1 MLQKEFF
8 VADFSS
14 MSKEELE
21 LLLLSMKKEL
31 DDTRSELSSA
41 KNELNAAKDEI
52 STKSKELDKAKD
64 EISTKTKELDKAK
77 IEIDDKTKEL
87 NKAKEEI
94 NNKTKEL
101 EQAQLKIRALNEEV
115 NRLVKE
121 YEAKKEVANK
131 LIVEKFMPSSEKLN
145 KNIIINE
152 LEKITSE
159 PVRRNSPY
167 KQIVNDLKKLQNI
180 EEIVIDYDFKA
191 NGVDRNKVKPFG
203 EDESYKLEVKPIE
216 FKAVKVT
223 RKKYKDKENIYE
235 PLSDDIFPH
244 SPLTASLAA
253 NIITMKYQL
262 GVPFYRYANYLNT
275 KGIAISDTD
284 IGNWAA
290 KAIERLDPLYELLKK
305 KLFNTSITVI
315 HIDET
320 PIKIIDEKKKKCYM
334 FAYASTVWDSPILIY
349 DFNSTR
355 KCDRTAEFLKDYKG
369 YIEVDGYSG
378 YNMLKKQGNK
388 VAKCMAHSRR
398 MFNDV
403 IKQLKTLEEIKTS
416 PALEVIK
423 IMAKLYKHE
432 ARFKKDNLTPSQIYK
447 ERNSDYY
454 LKVIE
459 ELDLKIN
466 SIDISISNLMKKAV
480 NYYKNQRNELFTY
493 LESGYLPI
501 DNNRIERDAIKVF
514 VICRKNFLF
523 CKNANGAE
531 KTAKIFSIVQTA
543 RAHGLKVEEY
553 IKYLIENIDKVELEK
568 LLPWHKDLPDKL
580 RIHPDEI

>member
-1 MLQKEFF
+1 MKGFF
-8 VADFSS
+8 VAEFSS
-14 MSKEELE
+14 LSKEELE
-21 LLLLSMKKEL
+21 LLLMSMKKEL
-31 DDTRSELSSA
+31 DNTRSELSNA

-52 STKSKELDKAKD
+52 STKAKELDKAKD

-191 NGVDRNKVKPFG
+191 NGLDRNKVKPFG

-244 SPLTASLAA
+244 SPLTASLAS

-262 GVPFYRYANYLNT
+262 GIPFYRYANYLNT

-290 KAIERLDPLYELLKK
+290 KAIDRLDPLYELLKK
-305 KLFNTSITVI
+305 KLFNTSINVI

-320 PIKIIDEKKKKCYM
+320 PIKIIDEKKNKCYM

-355 KCDRTAEFLKDYKG
+355 KCGRTAEFLKDYKG

-378 YNMLKKQGNK
+378 YNMLKKQGIK

-543 RAHGLKVEEY
+543 RANGLKVEEY
-553 IKYLIENIDKVELEK
+553 LKYLIENIDKVELEK
-568 LLPWHKDLPDKL
+568 LLPWHKDLPDEL
-580 RIHPDEI
+580 RIHSDEI

>member
-1 MLQKEFF
+1 MKKEFC
-8 VADFSS
+8 VAEFSS
-14 MSKEELE
+14 LSKEELE
-21 LLLLSMKKEL
+21 LLLMSMKKEL
-31 DDTRSELSSA
+31 DNTRSELSNA

-52 STKSKELDKAKD
+52 STKAKELDKAKD

-244 SPLTASLAA
+244 SPLTASLAS

-262 GVPFYRYANYLNT
+262 GIPFYRYANYLNT

-290 KAIERLDPLYELLKK
+290 KAIDRLDPLYELLKK
-305 KLFNTSITVI
+305 KLFNTSINVI

-320 PIKIIDEKKKKCYM
+320 PIKIIDEKKNKCYM

-355 KCDRTAEFLKDYKG
+355 KCGRTAEFLKDYKG

-378 YNMLKKQGNK
+378 YNMLKKQGIK

-403 IKQLKTLEEIKTS
+403 IKQLKTLEEIKAS

-523 CKNANGAE
+523 CKNANGAQ

-543 RAHGLKVEEY
+543 RANGLKVEEY
-553 IKYLIENIDKVELEK
+553 LKYLIENIDKVELEK

>member
-1 MLQKEFF
+1 MKKEFC
-8 VADFSS
+8 VAEFSS
-14 MSKEELE
+14 LSKEELE
-21 LLLLSMKKEL
+21 LLLMSMKKEL
-31 DDTRSELSSA
+31 DNTRSELSNA

-52 STKSKELDKAKD
+52 STKAKELDKAKD

-115 NRLVKE
+115 NSLVKE

-191 NGVDRNKVKPFG
+191 NGLDRNKVKPFG

-244 SPLTASLAA
+244 SPLTASLAS

-262 GVPFYRYANYLNT
+262 GIPFYRYANYLNT

-290 KAIERLDPLYELLKK
+290 KAIDRLDPLYELLKK
-305 KLFNTSITVI
+305 KLFNTSINVI

-320 PIKIIDEKKKKCYM
+320 PIKIIDEKKNKCYM

-355 KCDRTAEFLKDYKG
+355 KCGRTAEFLKDYKG

-378 YNMLKKQGNK
+378 YNMLKKQGIK

-543 RAHGLKVEEY
+543 RANGLKVEEY
-553 IKYLIENIDKVELEK
+553 LKYLIENIDKVELEK

>member
-1 MLQKEFF
+1 M
-8 VADFSS
+8 
-14 MSKEELE
+14 
-21 LLLLSMKKEL
+21 SMKKEL
-31 DDTRSELSSA
+31 DNTRSELSNA

-244 SPLTASLAA
+244 SPLTASLAS

-262 GVPFYRYANYLNT
+262 GIPFYRYANYLNT

-305 KLFNTSITVI
+305 KLFNTSINVI

-320 PIKIIDEKKKKCYM
+320 PIKIIDEKKNKCYM

-355 KCDRTAEFLKDYKG
+355 KCGRTAEFLKDYKG

-378 YNMLKKQGNK
+378 YNMLKKQGIK

-403 IKQLKTLEEIKTS
+403 IKQLKTLEEIKAS

-543 RAHGLKVEEY
+543 RANGLKVEEY
-553 IKYLIENIDKVELEK
+553 LKYLIENIDKVELEK
-568 LLPWHKDLPDKL
+568 LLPWHKDLPDEL
-580 RIHPDEI
+580 RIHSDEI

>member
-1 MLQKEFF
+1 MKKEFC
-8 VADFSS
+8 VAEFSS
-14 MSKEELE
+14 LSKEELE
-21 LLLLSMKKEL
+21 LLLMSMKKEL
-31 DDTRSELSSA
+31 DNTRSELSNA

-191 NGVDRNKVKPFG
+191 NGLDRNKVKPFG

-244 SPLTASLAA
+244 SPLTASLAS

-262 GVPFYRYANYLNT
+262 GIPFYRYANYLNT

-290 KAIERLDPLYELLKK
+290 KAIDRLDPLYELLKK
-305 KLFNTSITVI
+305 KLFNTSINVI

-320 PIKIIDEKKKKCYM
+320 PIKIIDEKKNKCYM

-378 YNMLKKQGNK
+378 YNMLKKQGIK

-543 RAHGLKVEEY
+543 RANGLKVEEY

-568 LLPWHKDLPDKL
+568 LLPWHKDLPDEL
-580 RIHPDEI
+580 RIHSDEI

>member
-1 MLQKEFF
+1 M
-8 VADFSS
+8 
-14 MSKEELE
+14 
-21 LLLLSMKKEL
+21 SMKKEL
-31 DDTRSELSSA
+31 DDTRSELSCTVS
-41 KNELNAAKDEI
+41 KLDDTRNELNEAENRLSTTQSKLEKAKSQLSSTEEKLSAAKKEI
-52 STKSKELDKAKD
+52 A
-64 EISTKTKELDKAK
+64 
-77 IEIDDKTKEL
+77 
-87 NKAKEEI
+87 
-94 NNKTKEL
+94 NKTNEL
-101 EQAQLKIRALNEEV
+101 EQAQLKIRALTNEV
-115 NRLVKE
+115 NKLVKE

-131 LIVEKFMPSSEKLN
+131 LILEKFLPSSEKLD

-152 LEKITSE
+152 LEKVTSE
-159 PVRRNSPY
+159 PKRRNSPY

-180 EEIVIDYDFKA
+180 EEIVIDYDFEG

-203 EDESYKLEVKPIE
+203 EDVSYKLEIEPVKVKP
-216 FKAVKVT
+216 VKVI
-223 RKKYKDKENIYE
+223 RKKYKDKENIFE
-235 PLSDDIFPH
+235 ELSDDIFPH

-290 KAIERLDPLYELLKK
+290 KAIDRLDPLYELLKE
-305 KLFNTSITVI
+305 KLFNTAINVI

-320 PIKIIDEKKKKCYM
+320 PYKIIDEKKKKCYM

-355 KCDRTAEFLKDYKG
+355 KCDRTAKFLKDYKG

-378 YNMLKKQGNK
+378 YNALTKQGIK
-388 VAKCMAHSRR
+388 VSRCLCHSRR
-398 MFNDV
+398 YFNDV
-403 IKQLKTLEEIKTS
+403 IKQLKTLEEIKVS

-423 IMAKLYKHE
+423 IIAKLYKHE
-432 ARFKKDNLTPSQIYK
+432 ARFKKENLTPSQIYK
-447 ERNSDYY
+447 ERNSNYY
-454 LKVIE
+454 LKIIE

-543 RAHGLKVEEY
+543 RANGLQVEEY
-553 IKYLIENIDKVELEK
+553 LKYLIENIDKVELEK

>member
-1 MLQKEFF
+1 MKKEFC
-8 VADFSS
+8 VAEFSS
-14 MSKEELE
+14 LSKEELE
-21 LLLLSMKKEL
+21 LLLMSMKKEL
-31 DDTRSELSSA
+31 DNTRSELSNA

-52 STKSKELDKAKD
+52 STKAKELDKAKD

-191 NGVDRNKVKPFG
+191 NGLDRNKVKPFG

-244 SPLTASLAA
+244 SPLTASLAS

-262 GVPFYRYANYLNT
+262 GIPFYRYANYLNT

-305 KLFNTSITVI
+305 KLFNTSINVI

-320 PIKIIDEKKKKCYM
+320 PIKIIDEKKNKCYM

-378 YNMLKKQGNK
+378 YNMLKKQGIK

-543 RAHGLKVEEY
+543 RANGLKVEEY
-553 IKYLIENIDKVELEK
+553 LKYLIENIDKVELEK
-568 LLPWHKDLPDKL
+568 LLPWHKDLPDEL
-580 RIHPDEI
+580 RIHSDEI

>member
-1 MLQKEFF
+1 MKKEFC
-8 VADFSS
+8 VAEFSS
-14 MSKEELE
+14 LSKEELE
-21 LLLLSMKKEL
+21 LLLMSMKKEL
-31 DDTRSELSSA
+31 DNTRSELSNA

-191 NGVDRNKVKPFG
+191 NGLDRNKVKPFG

-244 SPLTASLAA
+244 SPLTASLAS

-262 GVPFYRYANYLNT
+262 GIPFYRYANYLNT

-290 KAIERLDPLYELLKK
+290 KAIDRLDPLYELLKK
-305 KLFNTSITVI
+305 KLFNTSINVI

-320 PIKIIDEKKKKCYM
+320 PIKIIDEKKNKCYM

-378 YNMLKKQGNK
+378 YNMLKKQGIK

-523 CKNANGAE
+523 CKNANGAQ

-543 RAHGLKVEEY
+543 RANGLKVEEY
-553 IKYLIENIDKVELEK
+553 LKYLIENIDKVELEK
-568 LLPWHKDLPDKL
+568 LLPWHKDLPDEL
-580 RIHPDEI
+580 RIHSDEI

>member
-1 MLQKEFF
+1 M
-8 VADFSS
+8 
-14 MSKEELE
+14 
-21 LLLLSMKKEL
+21 SMKKEL
-31 DDTRSELSSA
+31 DNTRSELLGA
-41 KNELNAAKDEI
+41 KNELDAAKDEI
-52 STKSKELDKAKD
+52 STKAKELSEAKD
-64 EISTKTKELDKAK
+64 EISTKTKELDKAQA
-77 IEIDDKTKEL
+77 EINNKTKEL
-87 NKAKEEI
+87 DKAKEEI

-101 EQAQLKIRALNEEV
+101 EQAQLKIRALTDEV

-191 NGVDRNKVKPFG
+191 NGLDRNKVKPFG
-203 EDESYKLEVKPIE
+203 EDESYKLEIEPVKVKP
-216 FKAVKVT
+216 VKVT

-244 SPLTASLAA
+244 SPLTASLAS

-262 GVPFYRYANYLNT
+262 GIPFYRYANYLNT

-290 KAIERLDPLYELLKK
+290 KAIDRLDPLYELLKK
-305 KLFNTSITVI
+305 KLFNTSINVI

-320 PIKIIDEKKKKCYM
+320 PIKIIEEKKNKCYM

-378 YNMLKKQGNK
+378 YNMLKKQGIK

-501 DNNRIERDAIKVF
+501 DNNRIERDAIKIF

-543 RAHGLKVEEY
+543 RANGLKVEEY
-553 IKYLIENIDKVELEK
+553 LKYLIENIDKVELEK
-568 LLPWHKDLPDKL
+568 LLPWHKDLPDEL
-580 RIHPDEI
+580 RIHSDEI

>member
-1 MLQKEFF
+1 MKKEFC
-8 VADFSS
+8 VAEFSS
-14 MSKEELE
+14 LSKEELE
-21 LLLLSMKKEL
+21 LLLMSMKKEL
-31 DDTRSELSSA
+31 DNTRSELSNA

-191 NGVDRNKVKPFG
+191 NGLDRNKVKPFG

-216 FKAVKVT
+216 FKAFKVT

-244 SPLTASLAA
+244 SPLTASLAS

-262 GVPFYRYANYLNT
+262 GIPFYRYANYLNT

-290 KAIERLDPLYELLKK
+290 KAIDRLDPLYELLKK
-305 KLFNTSITVI
+305 KLFNTSINVI

-320 PIKIIDEKKKKCYM
+320 PIKIIDEKKNKCYM

-369 YIEVDGYSG
+369 YIEVDVYSG
-378 YNMLKKQGNK
+378 YNMLKKQGIK

-523 CKNANGAE
+523 CKNANGAQ

-543 RAHGLKVEEY
+543 RANGLKVEEY
-553 IKYLIENIDKVELEK
+553 LKYLIENIDKVELEK
-568 LLPWHKDLPDKL
+568 LLPWHKDLPDEL
-580 RIHPDEI
+580 RIHSDEI

>member
-1 MLQKEFF
+1 M
-8 VADFSS
+8 
-14 MSKEELE
+14 
-21 LLLLSMKKEL
+21 SMKKEL
-31 DDTRSELSSA
+31 DNTRSELSNA

-52 STKSKELDKAKD
+52 STKAKELDKAKD

-191 NGVDRNKVKPFG
+191 NGLDRNKVKPFG

-244 SPLTASLAA
+244 SPLTASLAS

-262 GVPFYRYANYLNT
+262 GIPFYRYANYLNT

-290 KAIERLDPLYELLKK
+290 KAIDRLDPLYELLKK
-305 KLFNTSITVI
+305 KLFNTSINVI

-320 PIKIIDEKKKKCYM
+320 PIKIIDEKKNKCYM

-355 KCDRTAEFLKDYKG
+355 KCGRTAEFLKDYKG

-378 YNMLKKQGNK
+378 YNMLKKQGIK

-403 IKQLKTLEEIKTS
+403 IKQLKTLEEIKAS

-543 RAHGLKVEEY
+543 RANGLKVEEY
-553 IKYLIENIDKVELEK
+553 LKYLIENIDKVELEK

-580 RIHPDEI
+580 RIHSDEI

>member
-1 MLQKEFF
+1 MKEFF
-8 VADFSS
+8 VAEFSS
-14 MSKEELE
+14 LSKEELE
-21 LLLLSMKKEL
+21 LLLMSMKKEL
-31 DDTRSELSSA
+31 DDTRSELSCTVS
-41 KNELNAAKDEI
+41 KLDDTRNELNEAENRLSTTQSKLEKAKSQLSSTEEKLSAAKKEI
-52 STKSKELDKAKD
+52 A
-64 EISTKTKELDKAK
+64 
-77 IEIDDKTKEL
+77 
-87 NKAKEEI
+87 
-94 NNKTKEL
+94 NKTNEL
-101 EQAQLKIRALNEEV
+101 EQAQLKIRALTNEV
-115 NRLVKE
+115 NKLVKE

-131 LIVEKFMPSSEKLN
+131 LILEKFLPSSEKLD

-152 LEKITSE
+152 LEKVTSE
-159 PVRRNSPY
+159 PKRRNSPY

-180 EEIVIDYDFKA
+180 EEIVIDYDFEG

-203 EDESYKLEVKPIE
+203 EDVSYKLEIEPVKVKP
-216 FKAVKVT
+216 VKVI
-223 RKKYKDKENIYE
+223 RKKYKDKENIFE
-235 PLSDDIFPH
+235 ELSDDIFPH

-290 KAIERLDPLYELLKK
+290 KAIDRLDPLYELLKK
-305 KLFNTSITVI
+305 KLFNTSINVI

-320 PIKIIDEKKKKCYM
+320 PIKIIDEKKNKCYM

-378 YNMLKKQGNK
+378 YNMLKKQGIK

-543 RAHGLKVEEY
+543 RANGLKVEEY
-553 IKYLIENIDKVELEK
+553 LKYLIENIDKVELEK
-568 LLPWHKDLPDKL
+568 LLPWHKDLPDEL
-580 RIHPDEI
+580 RIHSDEI

>member
-1 MLQKEFF
+1 M
-8 VADFSS
+8 
-14 MSKEELE
+14 
-21 LLLLSMKKEL
+21 SMKKEL
-31 DDTRSELSSA
+31 DNTRSELSNA

-52 STKSKELDKAKD
+52 STKAKELDKAKD

-191 NGVDRNKVKPFG
+191 NGLDRNKVKPFG

-216 FKAVKVT
+216 FKAFKVT

-244 SPLTASLAA
+244 SPLTASLAS

-262 GVPFYRYANYLNT
+262 GIPFYRYANYLNT
-275 KGIAISDTD
+275 KDIAISDTD

-290 KAIERLDPLYELLKK
+290 KAIDRLDPLYELLKK
-305 KLFNTSITVI
+305 KLFNTSINVI

-320 PIKIIDEKKKKCYM
+320 PIKIIDEKKNKCYM

-378 YNMLKKQGNK
+378 YNMLKKQGIK

-543 RAHGLKVEEY
+543 RANGLKVEEY
-553 IKYLIENIDKVELEK
+553 LKYLIENIDKVELEK
-568 LLPWHKDLPDKL
+568 LLPWHKDLPDEL
-580 RIHPDEI
+580 RIHSDEI

>member
-1 MLQKEFF
+1 MKGFF
-8 VADFSS
+8 VAEFSS
-14 MSKEELE
+14 LSKEELE
-21 LLLLSMKKEL
+21 LLLMSMKKEL
-31 DDTRSELSSA
+31 DDTRNELSSA

-244 SPLTASLAA
+244 SPLTASLAS

-262 GVPFYRYANYLNT
+262 GIPFYRYANYLNT

-290 KAIERLDPLYELLKK
+290 KAIDRLDPLYELLKK
-305 KLFNTSITVI
+305 KLFNTSINVI

-320 PIKIIDEKKKKCYM
+320 PIKIIDEKKNKCYM

-378 YNMLKKQGNK
+378 YNMLKKQGIK

-543 RAHGLKVEEY
+543 RANGLKVEEY
-553 IKYLIENIDKVELEK
+553 LKYLIENIDKVELEK
-568 LLPWHKDLPDKL
+568 LLPWHKDLPDEL
-580 RIHPDEI
+580 RIHSDEI